1 MAFAF
6 AKISTTVRNLSIL
19 YAARIGFLIGGR
31 LLPETTLLRAARI
44 FSTPFRS
51 SRARAA
57 SASTA
62 GAREE
67 RLTVDGIEIATYLWG
82 DATQQPYVLFAHGWS
97 SHGTRIAP
105 WIEPLQAAGYAV
117 VAFDQAGHGKSGGHR
132 TTLPD
137 FACHLLAVGQ
147 HYGPAAA
154 VLGHSLG
161 GAAAAVALARG
172 LAAERAILIAPAADP
187 LAAME
192 RFSRLVWLGVPFG
205 RRLAMFFERET
216 RVPIDDLQ
224 AHRNAPMIGRPALIV
239 HDVEDREVPWSEGE
253 RYARLW
259 HGARMLSTR
268 GYGHN
273 RIAEHPDVIA
283 DALRFLRSEPVGTR
297 IVSSPN
303 LPFGFA

>member
-19 YAARIGFLIGGR
+19 YAARIGFLIGGW
-31 LLPETTLLRAARI
+31 LLPETTLVRAARI

-172 LAAERAILIAPAADP
+172 LAAERAILIAEQLTPSQTSQQIHPMNRQAVRAD
-187 LAAME
+187 LYGKAFALQQLISE
-192 RFSRLVWLGVPFG
+192 YGWEIVP
-205 RRLAMFFERET
+205 
-216 RVPIDDLQ
+216 
-224 AHRNAPMIGRPALIV
+224 
-239 HDVEDREVPWSEGE
+239 
-253 RYARLW
+253 
-259 HGARMLSTR
+259 
-268 GYGHN
+268 
-273 RIAEHPDVIA
+273 PDIFDSLEATGSYVFIT
-283 DALRFLRSEPVGTR
+283 S
-297 IVSSPN
+297 
-303 LPFGFA
+303 